1 MNKNNNKSFQR
12 NKSSDKI
19 LNNNIFEKNKN
30 KINYNQ
36 KTNSSKAIINNIN
49 SQKKFFKKIPVQ
61 KILKTKNNQIQIE
74 EDFNSYYF
82 NNNIN
87 IYYKNLQ
94 NNLINN
100 DILNRINNTN
110 SNKNIIRNIYNNI
123 NNIHKIPRK
132 SPLQIPK
139 KYILKNNNLFNNIND
154 YNYINNINIY
164 PKINS
169 HSLNYNNNNNSSN
182 DISNRSISPF
192 TKIKKIEVYPLNNNI
207 NINKR
212 YVSKSPNLIE
222 SEITNKMKKHNILK
236 NNVLNNSNN
245 SINSYSN
252 YSHIENSK
260 RFSKSDNKKIK
271 NKNNYTNNLFKDS
284 SFNNFNKNNLLKVH
298 QNKQYENNNYIT
310 HFNINNNIQIN
321 NIQNNIY
328 KINHNPVNL
337 LNNNYNNSTEIK
349 KLNNHQNNNNNN
361 NNKSFN
367 NNLIN
372 NISISKQINT
382 RSNSQNFP
390 SNFAELHN
398 INNTNN
404 NNNINNNINNNNNNK
419 ILLDSNI
426 KKIKKYFQFTHVG
439 FDGEKN
445 KEHNQDISFYEKN
458 FAGNQNFIFMSV
470 CDGHGVEGHNVS
482 SFIKKTLP
490 KDLSNNLYHKN
501 LSTKNPFE
509 KKEINSII
517 QKTFLKCNEK
527 LLNNKI
533 INSNFSGSTC
543 ISLIYTPNKIIV
555 SNIGDSRAVLGKYI
569 SESQKWKAVD
579 LSRDHKPTEKD
590 EAQRIIENG
599 GRIQPFTNEET
610 GEFIGPQRVWIKNDD
625 IPGLAMTRSFGD
637 RVAASVGTISCPE
650 IKEFELKEEDK
661 FMILASDGVW
671 EFIDSNECVNIIKDY
686 YLKDEIKSCCENL
699 YFESKKRWMKE
710 EEVVD
715 DITMILVYF
724 E

>member
-74 EDFNSYYF
+74 GDFNSFYF

-94 NNLINN
+94 NNLINSE
-100 DILNRINNTN
+100 ILSNRINNTN

-169 HSLNYNNNNNSSN
+169 HSINNNNNSN
-182 DISNRSISPF
+182 NEISNRSISPF

-207 NINKR
+207 NKR
-212 YVSKSPNLIE
+212 YMSKSPNLID

-236 NNVLNNSNN
+236 NNVLNISNN

-260 RFSKSDNKKIK
+260 RFSKSDNKKSK
-271 NKNNYTNNLFKDS
+271 TNHSNNLYKDS

-298 QNKQYENNNYIT
+298 QNKPNENNYIT

-337 LNNNYNNSTEIK
+337 LNNNYNNSTEITK
-349 KLNNHQNNNNNN
+349 FNNHQNNN

-367 NNLIN
+367 NSIN
-372 NISISKQINT
+372 NISISKQINS

-398 INNTNN
+398 N
-404 NNNINNNINNNNNNK
+404 NNNINNNNNNNNNK

-426 KKIKKYFQFTHVG
+426 LSKKIKKYFQFTHVG

-543 ISLIYTPNKIIV
+543 VSLIYTPNKIIV

-590 EAQRIIENG
+590 EAKRIIENG

-610 GEFIGPQRVWIKNDD
+610 GEFIGPQRVWVKNDD

-637 RVAASVGTISCPE
+637 RVAASVGTICCPE

-699 YFESKKRWMKE
+699 YFESKKRWIKE

>member
-19 LNNNIFEKNKN
+19 LNNNIFEKNNN
-30 KINYNQ
+30 KININQ
-36 KTNSSKAIINNIN
+36 KNNSSKAIINNNI

-61 KILKTKNNQIQIE
+61 KILKAKNNQIQIE
-74 EDFNSYYF
+74 GEFNSFYF

-94 NNLINN
+94 NN
-100 DILNRINNTN
+100 ILNKEILSNRIHNTN

-123 NNIHKIPRK
+123 NNLHPYNKIPRK
-132 SPLQIPK
+132 SPLQIQK

-154 YNYINNINIY
+154 YNYINNINVY
-164 PKINS
+164 PKINL
-169 HSLNYNNNNNSSN
+169 HSINNINNNNN
-182 DISNRSISPF
+182 ISNRSISPL
-192 TKIKKIEVYPLNNNI
+192 TKIKKIEVYPLNNDTH
-207 NINKR
+207 INKR
-212 YVSKSPNLIE
+212 YITKSPNMIE
-222 SEITNKMKKHNILK
+222 SVLTNKMKKHNILK

-245 SINSYSN
+245 TNNSINSFSN
-252 YSHIENSK
+252 YSHLENSK
-260 RFSKSDNKKIK
+260 RFSKSDNKK
-271 NKNNYTNNLFKDS
+271 NKNNYSNNLFKDH
-284 SFNNFNKNNLLKVH
+284 SFNNYNKNSLLKVNH
-298 QNKQYENNNYIT
+298 NLQNENN
-310 HFNINNNIQIN
+310 HFTQYNINNNIQIN

-337 LNNNYNNSTEIK
+337 LNNNYTNNSSEK
-349 KLNNHQNNNNNN
+349 KNLNNNLINNNV

-367 NNLIN
+367 NNLN
-372 NISISKQINT
+372 HNISISKQINS

-390 SNFAELHN
+390 SNFLELQN
-398 INNTNN
+398 NNNTNN
-404 NNNINNNINNNNNNK
+404 NK
-419 ILLDSNI
+419 IILDSNTLS

-501 LSTKNPFE
+501 LTTNNPFE

-517 QKTFLKCNEK
+517 KKTFLKCNEK
-527 LLNNKI
+527 LINNKI

-543 ISLIYTPNKIIV
+543 VSLIYTPNKIIV
-555 SNIGDSRAVLGKYI
+555 SNIGDSRAVLGKFI
-569 SESQKWKAVD
+569 SESQKWAAVD

-590 EAQRIIENG
+590 EAKRIIENG

-610 GEFIGPQRVWIKNDD
+610 GEFIGPQRVWIQNED

-637 RVAASVGTISCPE
+637 RVAASVGTICCPE
-650 IKEFELKEEDK
+650 IKEFDLKEEDK

-671 EFIDSNECVNIIKDY
+671 EFIDSNECVDIIKDY
-686 YLKDEIKSCCENL
+686 YLKNEIKSCCENL
-699 YFESKKRWMKE
+699 YFESKKRWNKE